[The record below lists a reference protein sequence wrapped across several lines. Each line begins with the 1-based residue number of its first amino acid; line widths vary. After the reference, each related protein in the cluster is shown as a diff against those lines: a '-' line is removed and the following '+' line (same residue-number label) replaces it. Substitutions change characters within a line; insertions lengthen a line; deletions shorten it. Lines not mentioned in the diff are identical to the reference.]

1 MAEFDVTVTITVTAD
16 SKAEAMDIVR
26 NKLDVFETELSP
38 EVEAELF
45 AELGVEYD

>member
-16 SKAEAMDIVR
+16 SKAEAMDIIRKQLNAV
-26 NKLDVFETELSP
+26 ETELSP
-38 EVEAELF
+38 EVETELF